1 MASFS
6 ASDAAL
12 TGFRVVREHPKAVG
26 IWAVIQFVISLG
38 FTVGT
43 VRFAGPALMSLN
55 AANSAPARDPAKTM
69 AIFQQLGPYYLCLIL
84 FSLAFY
90 PILYATMNR
99 AVLRPSEEKFGYI
112 RLGADELRQ
121 LGLLLLVLLFG
132 LVAYIAIIVASVAVL
147 TPLSLMFA
155 GGSGGLT
162 NSNLFIGLFAVV
174 FGLAVICLWIYVWT
188 RLSLAPSLTF
198 ATGKINLFGS
208 WRLTRG
214 LFWPMLGAYLVALVL
229 AMIVWL
235 LTTVISLA
243 AGDRV
248 EGLGRDVAAA
258 GFWPFVLAVMVAY
271 GKLHANESVRINFL
285 FWIKAKY
292 LAIIYVLIYLAME
305 LTSREKFGA
314 LVALCNAGV
323 GFAFLSIAPR
333 SGVRAGISEQ
343 WYGLRN
349 SYLRAKRRR
358 AAKKFT
364 VYMRKQG
371 KDVSLDED
379 GRYVDPNGKPHDPN
393 DKRWMN

>member
-132 LVAYIAIIVASVAVL
+132 LVAYIAIIVVSVAVL

-243 AGDRV
+243 ATALLGGGMG
-248 EGLGRDVAAA
+248 GLGSLFSPDMSALATYPNPARLVSLVISAMSSALL
-258 GFWPFVLAVMVAY
+258 WPVMMTPAP
-271 GKLHANESVRINFL
+271 
-285 FWIKAKY
+285 
-292 LAIIYVLIYLAME
+292 AIYKSLPG
-305 LTSREKFGA
+305 S
-314 LVALCNAGV
+314 
-323 GFAFLSIAPR
+323 
-333 SGVRAGISEQ
+333 ISEQ
-343 WYGLRN
+343 E
-349 SYLRAKRRR
+349 
-358 AAKKFT
+358 AAAAF
-364 VYMRKQG
+364 
-371 KDVSLDED
+371 D
-379 GRYVDPNGKPHDPN
+379 
-393 DKRWMN
+393 